1 MSDERLAKTVFRLWL
16 KGGINQAFL
25 LLVVVPGWADS
36 ACAQDLEPRSY
47 TNIPVGLNF
56 LVAGYGYT
64 EGSVLSDP
72 SIPVEDADLRVHSSL
87 LSYARSLDFWGRS
100 GKVDVIVPYASADGS
115 GSFMGEKRQRDI
127 SGFADPRFRVS
138 VNLYGAEAMSLK
150 EYADYQQD
158 VILGASLQVA
168 PPLGQ
173 YDADKLLNIGTN
185 RWAFRPEIGLSK
197 AWNQLITELAVG
209 AYLYTDNDD
218 FFGGK
223 HREQDPIYS
232 VKTHLIYSLRN
243 GIWASLDGT
252 YYWGGRTTVDGVRGD
267 DLQENTRVG
276 VTLALP
282 VNRQNSIKLYASTGV
297 STRFGDDFDLIGVG
311 WQYRWGGRAS
321 VRKYAIEYPL

>member
-1 MSDERLAKTVFRLWL
+1 MSGERLIKIDLRLWL
-16 KGGINQAFL
+16 KKGIKQAIL
-25 LLVVVPGWADS
+25 LLVVVLGWAGS

-47 TNIPVGLNF
+47 ANIPVGMNF

-64 EGSVLSDP
+64 DGSVLSDP
-72 SIPVEDADLRVHSSL
+72 SVPIEDADVQVHGSVL
-87 LSYARSLDFWGRS
+87 AYARSLDFWGCS

-115 GSFMGEKRQRDI
+115 GLFMGEKRQRDI

-138 VNLYGAEAMSLK
+138 VNLYGAEALSLK

-158 VILGASLQVA
+158 IILGASLQIA

-173 YDADKLLNIGTN
+173 YDADKVLNLGTN
-185 RWAFRPEIGLSK
+185 RWAFKPEIGLSK
-197 AWNQLITELAVG
+197 AWNQLTTELALG
-209 AYLYTDNDD
+209 AYFYTDNDD

-232 VKTHLIYSLRN
+232 AQTHLIYSFRN
-243 GIWASLDGT
+243 GVWASLDGT

-276 VTLALP
+276 ATLAIP
-282 VNRQNSIKLYASTGV
+282 VNRQNSIKLYASAGV
-297 STRFGDDFDLIGVG
+297 STRFGNDFDLIGIA
-311 WQYRWGGRAS
+311 WQYRWGGGLR
-321 VRKYAIEYPL
+321 